1 MISKSKIYD
10 THVSKTKKG
19 QNLLAVF
26 DQDTNCVPK
35 YQSFCQ
41 MYILI
46 KDPWIKQLE
55 NKSDI

>member
-46 KDPWIKQLE
+46 KDP
-55 NKSDI
+55 